1 MPIAGEEM
9 TPDEFKQLVMDF
21 RETFTGPHGERVLAS
36 LSDIGFENKV
46 TFVQNDPTGSAFN
59 EGKRFVM
66 LHIRRMMAVDP
77 NIERKPNA

>member
-1 MPIAGEEM
+1 M
-9 TPDEFKQLVMDF
+9 TPDQFKQLVMDF
-21 RETFTGPHGERVLAS
+21 RQTFDTAHGERVLAS

-77 NIERKPNA
+77 NIERKSDG